1 MNRNPL
7 NLAIRE
13 VSRTLSVPQDLVE
26 QVYNSYWSFIRR
38 HIISLPLKEITE
50 EEAKHLITNFNIPY
64 VGKLHVDYTKI
75 HKYNNQLK
83 FYQNV
88 KNQENQASRLSSIS
102 D

>member
-1 MNRNPL
+1 M
-7 NLAIRE
+7 
-13 VSRTLSVPQDLVE
+13 
-26 QVYNSYWSFIRR
+26 
-38 HIISLPLKEITE
+38 SLPLKEITE

-88 KNQENQASRLSSIS
+88 KNQENQASRLSSVS